1 MSDTERDRAETD
13 QMDDTV
19 DAVIDAD
26 TPIDVPEDMVAE
38 EVAVMSEVASDH
50 QPSAEPMPV
59 AQPAGPGAGSM
70 IIGGALAAA
79 IGAAATLVFLPEGW
93 RTVDTSGLEQ
103 RIAAV
108 EAASGGLS
116 AADVAVALEPLETRI
131 ATLESVEHPAA
142 VDLSPLTARIA
153 ALETAGLDPLALSA
167 ALAPLDARIAQI
179 EGDLTAEARAVVNAA
194 LADARAE
201 IAAQTATVTTREEDV
216 AAAQAQIAARAALA
230 ELVAAAES
238 GDPQPGALATLSAS
252 ADVPAALAPFG
263 DGLVT
268 LAGLQDAFAP
278 AARAALDAV
287 EPPEDAPMSDRFVNF
302 LRSQTGARSLAPR
315 EGGDADAVLS
325 RAEATL
331 RQGDISGTLQELDT
345 LTGAPAAALAAWR
358 DQADMRLA
366 ALAALT
372 ALQDQFTANEG

>member
-1 MSDTERDRAETD
+1 MSDTERNRAETEPMED
-13 QMDDTV
+13 AI

-38 EVAVMSEVASDH
+38 EVAILSEVETDA
-50 QPSAEPMPV
+50 QPEPV
-59 AQPAGPGAGSM
+59 AQPTSPGAGSM

-93 RTVDTSGLEQ
+93 RTVDTSGLER

-108 EAASGGLS
+108 EGMAGGLS
-116 AADVAVALEPLETRI
+116 AADLAEALAPIEGRIAALEG
-131 ATLESVEHPAA
+131 VELPAA
-142 VDLSPLTARIA
+142 VDLAPLTTRIA
-153 ALETAGLDPLALSA
+153 ALEAAGLDPQALNA
-167 ALAPLDARIAQI
+167 ALAPLEARVAQI
-179 EGDLTAEARAVVNAA
+179 EGDLTDAARDAVNAA
-194 LADARAE
+194 LAEARAE
-201 IAAQTATVTTREEDV
+201 IDAQAATVSTREDDV

-238 GDPQPGALATLSAS
+238 GDPQPGALAVLSAS
-252 ADVPAALAPFG
+252 HDVPAAMAPFG
-263 DGLVT
+263 DGLIT

-287 EPPEDAPMSDRFVNF
+287 EPPADAPMSDRFVNF

-315 EGGDADAVLS
+315 DGDDPDAVLS
-325 RAEATL
+325 RAEAVL
-331 RQGDISGTLQELDT
+331 RQGDISGTLQELDA
-345 LTGAPAAALAAWR
+345 LTGAPAAAMANWR
-358 DQADMRLA
+358 GQAELRLA
-366 ALAALT
+366 ALAALS